1 MDFDFRAPAK
11 NRGLNWGGLVT
22 THHHLRGQK
31 QASLPC
37 WCKEIDMIDDLI
49 IVVIIININL
59 LCIFS
64 LAVHFLFLLFWTK
77 RSMQISKQTI
87 QCEKKTSSFHW
98 FDFISKHL
106 DLRTFV
112 IFCFWNWSVGY
123 FFLKIACQVMKTEF
137 HPWSMEAQEKESG
150 DNQYNLGIGN
160 WNWNDKT
167 LKRKQKE
174 EWSREG
180 VKSQQKKR
188 GQNLRKGVKIWEKG
202 LESEKKRSKS
212 EKKGSKSGW
221 PSDHSLAASVAI
233 FASPPCLLNSHIM
246 ILYPGPGIRFSKRT
260 FDIFVPGQTCSQ
272 ASQGK
277 VNWHVEVGEHLGE
290 V

>member
-1 MDFDFRAPAK
+1 MKWR
-11 NRGLNWGGLVT
+11 NHSEWGLTKPWSQTNGLW
-22 THHHLRGQK
+22 
-31 QASLPC
+31 LPGT
-37 WCKEIDMIDDLI
+37 CKEPRSELRRPRNHSSSPERSKTSLI
-49 IVVIIININL
+49 AL
-59 LCIFS
+59 LMQRNWYDWWSDYRCHNHQYQFTVYFFPCCAFS
-64 LAVHFLFLLFWTK
+64 LSSFLNKKINADLKTNNTVWKKNKFFSLVWFHFKAFRFTHFCYFLLLK
-77 RSMQISKQTI
+77 LKCGI
-87 QCEKKTSSFHW
+87 
-98 FDFISKHL
+98 
-106 DLRTFV
+106 
-112 IFCFWNWSVGY
+112 

-260 FDIFVPGQTCSQ
+260 FDIFVPG
-272 ASQGK
+272 
-277 VNWHVEVGEHLGE
+277 
-290 V
+290 

>member
-1 MDFDFRAPAK
+1 
-11 NRGLNWGGLVT
+11 
-22 THHHLRGQK
+22 
-31 QASLPC
+31 
-37 WCKEIDMIDDLI
+37 MIDDLI

-64 LAVHFLFLLFWTK
+64 LAVHFLLLLFWTK

-87 QCEKKTSSFHW
+87 QCEKNKFFSLVWFH
-98 FDFISKHL
+98 FKAFRFTH
-106 DLRTFV
+106 
-112 IFCFWNWSVGY
+112 FCYFLLLKLKCGI

-202 LESEKKRSKS
+202 LESEKKGSKS
-212 EKKGSKSGW
+212 EEKRIKIWFTEWSQSRRLCCNLCLTTLSPEQPHNDPLSWAWDQIFEANLWYFCSGADLLAGVAGQGKLTCWGRRAPWGSLE
-221 PSDHSLAASVAI
+221 HL
-233 FASPPCLLNSHIM
+233 PPPPYLGLSQNM
-246 ILYPGPGIRFSKRT
+246 
-260 FDIFVPGQTCSQ
+260 TCWGSQ
-272 ASQGK
+272 AIQ
-277 VNWHVEVGEHLGE
+277 V
-290 V
+290 